1 MFDRVLE
8 TESLL
13 ASNHHCAMFLAGN
26 LAVPAS
32 FVDSRPKQGHA
43 FANRFSRR
51 LLEEEKDCLCG
62 YPGYQQESAGR

>member
-1 MFDRVLE
+1 MISAPSTSIWIMFDRVLE

-32 FVDSRPKQGHA
+32 FVEQLDLLFCRESLA
-43 FANRFSRR
+43 SFS
-51 LLEEEKDCLCG
+51 LLK
-62 YPGYQQESAGR
+62 